1 MASNGPPFKKR
12 KITLANGEEREVH
25 YFTGPDP
32 VPEQAFHT
40 PADWNQL
47 ANAVPVEKQ
56 EGAFFPSWCN
66 PGTGSIQ
73 EQIQMFVQQQQQKE
87 ATREVKVPVPVE
99 KPAFAA
105 NGGGA
110 ALSSFLANSLP
121 NFRFAPPNLPSSTE
135 ANANKRKRSFSVFD
149 QPLAIVQPQRKYL
162 RNQLHM
168 SLVGST
174 IVESD
179 FSDDEG
185 TVTLYKHVTETNER
199 SMMGEWHS
207 SIKPIATLYAP
218 HISKIFGDEK
228 YLYSVTGGED
238 LWLTWWDVSKN
249 YEMQQLN
256 LTHKLIPLKIDLPVL
271 VTCTLVDKTSIYIGI
286 NKGHIII
293 LDKNSKRI
301 SKVLKLKAN
310 TFPHMLKTDEVYLY
324 AAFSDATVRLW
335 YKLDKW
341 KKKKHVFF
349 DKNEKNVVKAVEII
363 GKYIY
368 VAFTKAI
375 QIWERID
382 NNNFRE
388 ITSHKTDSD
397 LQAFAVDNDFM
408 YLSLNG
414 TIEVRTKTGALGI
427 VNSVVHPGIVRNLFI
442 DKSTLYIDSH
452 PLVAMH
458 NLTLARLDE
467 LRESPWTNE
476 NPDPVSGIRITLSDP
491 QFILGGCRDGR
502 TLIWKRE
509 TNTLVAVVPP
519 PATPP
524 RPSLPITTPV
534 NQMITSFAVNRNYF
548 FVGYFTG
555 QLRVIERASFCHENV
570 TLIPTN
576 KNAHKHALLRTSCY
590 ISHIYVDEEIL
601 IVSHADGTVVFSYLK
616 DINFGD
622 NPDMINANY
631 MQCVMLNE
639 QINTQMNPVV
649 EKPTTNANGGS
660 FTLNTVYSFKVQ
672 RHKNLIY
679 VATTNGYITVFA
691 LQPQITK
698 IGWFYFGQFT
708 HPSSFYADD
717 KYFYVSYAEPMN
729 KSSSNMNRPPNSN
742 PASPSPSPGATP
754 EVQRRNMNDP
764 PVMANYFVKIY
775 SVEGSINE
783 FMTINT
789 NFTGPVY
796 SIFADVNSLYVCSK
810 YGELKVFKKEAKF
823 AIDYETKCNWRE
835 IESMSKIP
843 YQTYVSYPTF
853 FPAFAISE
861 HKWVD
866 AKESKTRGDVEAS
879 TITPAFS
886 INDSCVVVT
895 RSSTPA
901 ATSADPTFSP
911 RSRGITPARRGDVF
925 SQDTTIALAL
935 TFD

>member
-99 KPAFAA
+99 KPAFAV

-397 LQAFAVDNDFM
+397 LQAFSVDNDFM
-408 YLSLNG
+408 YLALNG

-452 PLVAMH
+452 PLVALH

-476 NPDPVSGIRITLSDP
+476 NP
-491 QFILGGCRDGR
+491 
-502 TLIWKRE
+502 
-509 TNTLVAVVPP
+509 
-519 PATPP
+519 
-524 RPSLPITTPV
+524 
-534 NQMITSFAVNRNYF
+534 
-548 FVGYFTG
+548 
-555 QLRVIERASFCHENV
+555 
-570 TLIPTN
+570 
-576 KNAHKHALLRTSCY
+576 
-590 ISHIYVDEEIL
+590 
-601 IVSHADGTVVFSYLK
+601 
-616 DINFGD
+616 
-622 NPDMINANY
+622 
-631 MQCVMLNE
+631 
-639 QINTQMNPVV
+639 
-649 EKPTTNANGGS
+649 
-660 FTLNTVYSFKVQ
+660 
-672 RHKNLIY
+672 
-679 VATTNGYITVFA
+679 
-691 LQPQITK
+691 
-698 IGWFYFGQFT
+698 
-708 HPSSFYADD
+708 
-717 KYFYVSYAEPMN
+717 
-729 KSSSNMNRPPNSN
+729 
-742 PASPSPSPGATP
+742 
-754 EVQRRNMNDP
+754 
-764 PVMANYFVKIY
+764 
-775 SVEGSINE
+775 
-783 FMTINT
+783 
-789 NFTGPVY
+789 
-796 SIFADVNSLYVCSK
+796 
-810 YGELKVFKKEAKF
+810 
-823 AIDYETKCNWRE
+823 
-835 IESMSKIP
+835 
-843 YQTYVSYPTF
+843 
-853 FPAFAISE
+853 
-861 HKWVD
+861 
-866 AKESKTRGDVEAS
+866 
-879 TITPAFS
+879 
-886 INDSCVVVT
+886 
-895 RSSTPA
+895 
-901 ATSADPTFSP
+901 
-911 RSRGITPARRGDVF
+911 
-925 SQDTTIALAL
+925 
-935 TFD
+935 

>member
-135 ANANKRKRSFSVFD
+135 ANTNKRKRSFSVFD

-452 PLVAMH
+452 PLVALH

-555 QLRVIERASFCHENV
+555 QLR
-570 TLIPTN
+570 
-576 KNAHKHALLRTSCY
+576 
-590 ISHIYVDEEIL
+590 
-601 IVSHADGTVVFSYLK
+601 
-616 DINFGD
+616 
-622 NPDMINANY
+622 
-631 MQCVMLNE
+631 
-639 QINTQMNPVV
+639 
-649 EKPTTNANGGS
+649 
-660 FTLNTVYSFKVQ
+660 
-672 RHKNLIY
+672 
-679 VATTNGYITVFA
+679 
-691 LQPQITK
+691 
-698 IGWFYFGQFT
+698 
-708 HPSSFYADD
+708 
-717 KYFYVSYAEPMN
+717 
-729 KSSSNMNRPPNSN
+729 
-742 PASPSPSPGATP
+742 
-754 EVQRRNMNDP
+754 
-764 PVMANYFVKIY
+764 
-775 SVEGSINE
+775 
-783 FMTINT
+783 
-789 NFTGPVY
+789 
-796 SIFADVNSLYVCSK
+796 
-810 YGELKVFKKEAKF
+810 
-823 AIDYETKCNWRE
+823 
-835 IESMSKIP
+835 
-843 YQTYVSYPTF
+843 
-853 FPAFAISE
+853 
-861 HKWVD
+861 
-866 AKESKTRGDVEAS
+866 
-879 TITPAFS
+879 
-886 INDSCVVVT
+886 
-895 RSSTPA
+895 
-901 ATSADPTFSP
+901 
-911 RSRGITPARRGDVF
+911 
-925 SQDTTIALAL
+925 
-935 TFD
+935 